1 MRGPGARGMSL
12 LWLTRHWPVFVNSFL
27 LAFAGLPVV
36 APLLRAGAMTGPA
49 DAIVQAY
56 SLVCHQMPSRS
67 YFLLGYQMAYC
78 ERDTAIYAT
87 MALSGLLWARFHRR
101 LPRLHWSIF
110 PLLVLPMAVDGFTQL
125 FGLRES
131 TWELR
136 TLTGALFGLDCVWF
150 GFPLLEVSIKLSR
163 IALRSRVPLPSL
175 SPSA

>member
-1 MRGPGARGMSL
+1 LA
-12 LWLTRHWPVFVNSFL
+12 PVNAFL
-27 LAFAGLPVV
+27 VAFASLPVL
-36 APLLRAGAMTGPA
+36 APVLRAVKMTGSA

-56 SLVCHQMPSRS
+56 SLVCHQMPGRS
-67 YFLLGYQMAYC
+67 YLLFGYQMAYC

-101 LPRLHWSIF
+101 LPRLHWSVF

-136 TLTGALFGLDCVWF
+136 TLTGALFGAACVWY
-150 GFPLLEVSIKLSR
+150 GFPLLAASIKLSR
-163 IALRSRVPLPSL
+163 IALRSRVPLPPL